1 MGNDIYMYILVVNNI
16 KSTKLQQDAY
26 EYPNII
32 YLLSSIINN
41 ISVGLGTLVMYIY
54 TQYDISFIL
63 NSITYI

>member
-32 YLLSSIINN
+32 YLLPSIINN